1 VAPLRSGGQRREELE
16 MSAPATKAARHA
28 LIRRVVGSRR
38 VHSQSELLDALSHEG
53 VSVTQATLSRDLEEL
68 RAHKVRTADGSLQY
82 ALPPEGT
89 TAPVSGGGAEQ
100 LATRLARLCGE
111 LLVRADASA
120 NIVVLRTPPGA
131 AQFLA
136 SAIDESV
143 LPQVLGTI
151 AGDDTVLVVTADADG
166 GSATAARFLALA
178 QGGRALTEETFAGG
192 QE

>member
-1 VAPLRSGGQRREELE
+1 MTS
-16 MSAPATKAARHA
+16 PATKPARHA
-28 LIRRVVGSRR
+28 LIRRLVSNHA
-38 VHSQSELLDALSHEG
+38 VHSQAELLDALAAEG

-68 RAHKVRTADGSLQY
+68 RAHKVRTADGSLHY

-89 TAPVSGGGAEQ
+89 TAPVSSGGAEQ
-100 LATRLARLCGE
+100 LAARLTRLCGE

-151 AGDDTVLVVTADADG
+151 AGDDTVLVVTTAADG
-166 GSATAARFLALA
+166 GAAVAERFLDLA
-178 QGGRALTEETFAGG
+178 QGGRG
-192 QE
+192 QNDDQGDQG

>member
-1 VAPLRSGGQRREELE
+1 MR
-16 MSAPATKAARHA
+16 APATKPARHA
-28 LIRRVVGSRR
+28 LIRRVVSNHA
-38 VHSQSELLDALSHEG
+38 VHSQAELLDALAADG

-68 RAHKVRTADGSLQY
+68 RAHKVRTADGALQY
-82 ALPPEGT
+82 AIPGEGT
-89 TAPVSGGGAEQ
+89 TAPVSSPGAEQ
-100 LATRLARLCGE
+100 LAVRLGKLCAE

-151 AGDDTVLVVTADADG
+151 AGDDTVLVVTAEADG
-166 GSATAARFLALA
+166 AASTAARFLALA
-178 QGGRALTEETFAGG
+178 EGERVALEEIDDSTDEEQA
-192 QE
+192 

>member
-1 VAPLRSGGQRREELE
+1 
-16 MSAPATKAARHA
+16 MSAPATKPARHA
-28 LIRRVVGSRR
+28 LIRRVVANHAI
-38 VHSQSELLDALSHEG
+38 HSQADLLDTLAAEG

-82 ALPPEGT
+82 ALPSEGT
-89 TAPVSGGGAEQ
+89 TATPASVAGAEQ
-100 LATRLARLCGE
+100 LAARLTRLCGE

-143 LPQVLGTI
+143 LPSVLGTI
-151 AGDDTVLVVTADADG
+151 AGDDTVLVVTADVDG
-166 GSATAARFLALA
+166 GASTAARFLELA
-178 QGGRALTEETFAGG
+178 QGGRG
-192 QE
+192 QADDQGEPA

>member
-1 VAPLRSGGQRREELE
+1 
-16 MSAPATKAARHA
+16 MSAPATKPARHA
-28 LIRRVVGSRR
+28 LIRRVVTAQR
-38 VHSQSELLDALSHEG
+38 VQSQAELLDALADEG
-53 VSVTQATLSRDLEEL
+53 VSITQATLSRDLEEL
-68 RAHKVRTADGSLQY
+68 RAHKVRTADGALQY

-89 TAPVSGGGAEQ
+89 TAPVSSRGAEQ
-100 LATRLARLCGE
+100 LATRLTRLCGE

-151 AGDDTVLVVTADADG
+151 AGDDTVLVVTTDADG
-166 GSATAARFLALA
+166 GGATAARFLALA
-178 QGGRALTEETFAGG
+178 QGGRAQIDETPDGG
-192 QE
+192 QQ

>member
-1 VAPLRSGGQRREELE
+1 
-16 MSAPATKAARHA
+16 MSMSTPATKPARHA
-28 LIRRVVGSRR
+28 LIRRVVSSMSVR
-38 VHSQSELLDALSHEG
+38 SQAELLDELADQG

-89 TAPVSGGGAEQ
+89 TVAPASGAGAEQ
-100 LATRLARLCGE
+100 LATRLGRLCAE

-143 LPQVLGTI
+143 LPAVLGTI
-151 AGDDTVLVVTADADG
+151 AGDDTVLVVTHDPEG
-166 GSATAARFLALA
+166 GAAAAARFLELA
-178 QGGRALTEETFAGG
+178 QGGRGPADDQGDLA
-192 QE
+192 